1 MKKKLTIVICL
12 TLMLV
17 ICSCSNGDYVDTAT
31 DTSTAEVTNE
41 NTDIGENTDEVT
53 TQINDSIVDIEDNNS
68 DYNIVCNNDGNF
80 IVFDDPSVYKVQ
92 NQQLATVIFSSMK
105 EFRDSVIEG
114 RLTEQQK
121 RIMVTAF
128 PKDDKG
134 AIVSCDFN
142 NLYIQK
148 LPEDGWINSV
158 SWSGSYY
165 SFSYKFE
172 NGSSGYSH
180 CFTKSQF
187 DEMYKRDYLDFFNNS
202 RIVVTKMETLDDGK
216 EVIYCKTG
224 TAVLKFIR
232 YTVIAEDK
240 VMTVFKKFRL
250 KMDYFDL
257 PVSSTIPASVSLY
270 CSSDEWYNFVCL
282 DDLTEDPTDEWL
294 SNFEL
299 EKYVDADSTKE

>member
-1 MKKKLTIVICL
+1 
-12 TLMLV
+12 
-17 ICSCSNGDYVDTAT
+17 
-31 DTSTAEVTNE
+31 
-41 NTDIGENTDEVT
+41 
-53 TQINDSIVDIEDNNS
+53 
-68 DYNIVCNNDGNF
+68 
-80 IVFDDPSVYKVQ
+80 
-92 NQQLATVIFSSMK
+92 
-105 EFRDSVIEG
+105 
-114 RLTEQQK
+114 
-121 RIMVTAF
+121 MVTAF

-148 LPEDGWINSV
+148 LPKDGWINSV

-165 SFSYKFE
+165 SFSYEFE

-187 DEMYKRDYLDFFNNS
+187 DEKYKRDYLDFFNNS

-224 TAVLKFIR
+224 TGEFKFIR